1 MIIVR
6 FILVDITLPVRMR
19 PRIEMS
25 PVKGHFLS
33 GWVISMNAGASHDR
47 RTDVGAV
54 DSLTRRLEP

>member
-6 FILVDITLPVRMR
+6 FILVDTTFPVKIR

-33 GWVISMNAGASHDR
+33 FEVISFS
-47 RTDVGAV
+47 TI
-54 DSLTRRLEP
+54 